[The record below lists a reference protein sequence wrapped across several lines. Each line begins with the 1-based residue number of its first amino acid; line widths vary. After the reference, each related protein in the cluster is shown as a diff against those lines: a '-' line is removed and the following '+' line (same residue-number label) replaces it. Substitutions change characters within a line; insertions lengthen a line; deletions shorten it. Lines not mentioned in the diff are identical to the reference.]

1 MQAIDQKKHQ
11 NMLKVICKFDELIT
25 IYGNIVPEGQDEI
38 IKGNIAEFKGS
49 YDYYTILLKELE
61 NCIGNYRDLQDSL
74 QQLMFPYVRKMNTKA
89 RKKRN

>member
-1 MQAIDQKKHQ
+1 MQGLESKKHT
-11 NMLKVICKFDELIT
+11 NMLMAISQFEELT
-25 IYGNIVPEGQDEI
+25 TRYGHIVPEGEDKTI
-38 IKGNIAEFKGS
+38 RVNIAEFKGS